1 MQNMRDSVSTS
12 VSIKLFENK
21 QDAHLAH
28 ILKSKLVEIP
38 LSIFANNGVE
48 NFNSVRLKESA
59 VKAYPLDDRPR
70 GDADTSSVEYHQNQI
85 KQSNGIF
92 INYNPIWLLYK
103 NNKHVLLDGAHR
115 IIASYI
121 EGVRFI
127 RAHVIYI

>member
-12 VSIKLFENK
+12 VAIKLFKNK

-38 LSIFANNGVE
+38 LSIFANNNDME

-59 VKAYPLDDRPR
+59 LKAYPLDDRPR
-70 GDADTSSVEYHQNQI
+70 GNADISSVEYHQNQI
-85 KQSNGIF
+85 KQQNGTI
-92 INYNPIWLLYK
+92 NPIWLLYK
-103 NNKHVLLDGAHR
+103 NNKYVLLDGAHR

-121 EGVRFI
+121 EGVEFI
-127 RAHVIYI
+127 RAYIIYI

>member
-1 MQNMRDSVSTS
+1 MRDSVSTS
-12 VSIKLFENK
+12 VSMKLFENK

-38 LSIFANNGVE
+38 LSIFANNNDME

-70 GDADTSSVEYHQNQI
+70 GNADISSVEYHQNQI
-85 KQSNGIF
+85 KQQNGTI
-92 INYNPIWLLYK
+92 NPIWLLYK

-121 EGVRFI
+121 EGVEFI
-127 RAHVIYI
+127 RAYIIYI

>member
-12 VSIKLFENK
+12 VSMKLFENK

-38 LSIFANNGVE
+38 LSIFANNNDME

-70 GDADTSSVEYHQNQI
+70 GNADISSVEYHQNQI
-85 KQSNGIF
+85 KQQNDID
-92 INYNPIWLLYK
+92 PIWLLYK
-103 NNKHVLLDGAHR
+103 NNKHVLLDGVHR

-121 EGVRFI
+121 EGVEFI
-127 RAHVIYI
+127 RAYIIYI

>member
-1 MQNMRDSVSTS
+1 MQNMIDSVSTS
-12 VSIKLFENK
+12 VSMKLFENK
-21 QDAHLAH
+21 QGAHLAH

-38 LSIFANNGVE
+38 LSIFANNNDME

-70 GDADTSSVEYHQNQI
+70 GNADISSVEYHQNQI
-85 KQSNGIF
+85 KQQNGTI
-92 INYNPIWLLYK
+92 NPIWLLYK

-121 EGVRFI
+121 EGVEFI
-127 RAHVIYI
+127 RAYMIYI

>member
-12 VSIKLFENK
+12 VSMKLFENK

-38 LSIFANNGVE
+38 LSIFKNNDIG
-48 NFNSVRLKESA
+48 NFNSDRLKDSA
-59 VKAYPLDDRPR
+59 VKAYPLHDRPR
-70 GDADTSSVEYHQNQI
+70 GNVDISSVEYHQNQI
-85 KQSNGIF
+85 KQQNGTI
-92 INYNPIWLLYK
+92 NPIWLLYK

-121 EGVRFI
+121 EGVEFI
-127 RAHVIYI
+127 RAYMIYI

>member
-1 MQNMRDSVSTS
+1 MKNMRDSVSTS
-12 VSIKLFENK
+12 VSMKLFESK

-70 GDADTSSVEYHQNQI
+70 GNADISSVEYHQNQI
-85 KQSNGIF
+85 KQQNGTI
-92 INYNPIWLLYK
+92 NPIWLLYK
-103 NNKHVLLDGAHR
+103 NKHVLLDGAHR

-121 EGVRFI
+121 EGVEFI
-127 RAHVIYI
+127 RAYMIYI

>member
-12 VSIKLFENK
+12 VSMKLFENK

-38 LSIFANNGVE
+38 LSIFANNNDME
-48 NFNSVRLKESA
+48 NFNSVKLKESA

-70 GDADTSSVEYHQNQI
+70 GNADISSVEYHQNQI
-85 KQSNGIF
+85 KQQNDID
-92 INYNPIWLLYK
+92 PIWLLYK

-121 EGVRFI
+121 EGVEFI
-127 RAHVIYI
+127 RAYIIYI

>member
-12 VSIKLFENK
+12 VNMNLFKNK

-38 LSIFANNGVE
+38 LSIFANNGME
-48 NFNSVRLKESA
+48 NFNSDRLKETA

-70 GDADTSSVEYHQNQI
+70 GNFDISSVEYHQNQI
-85 KQSNGIF
+85 KQQNGTI
-92 INYNPIWLLYK
+92 NPIWLLYK
-103 NNKHVLLDGAHR
+103 NNKYVLLDGAHR

-121 EGVRFI
+121 EGVEFI
-127 RAHVIYI
+127 RACIIYI

>member
-12 VSIKLFENK
+12 VSMKLFENK

-38 LSIFANNGVE
+38 LSTFANNDME
-48 NFNSVRLKESA
+48 NFNSDRLKESA

-70 GDADTSSVEYHQNQI
+70 GNVDISSVEYHQNQI
-85 KQSNGIF
+85 KQQNGI
-92 INYNPIWLLYK
+92 NPIWLLYK
-103 NNKHVLLDGAHR
+103 NNKYVLLDGAHR

-121 EGVRFI
+121 EGAEFI
-127 RAHVIYI
+127 RAYVIYI

>member
-12 VSIKLFENK
+12 VSMKLFENK

-38 LSIFANNGVE
+38 LSIFANNNDME

-59 VKAYPLDDRPR
+59 VKAYPVDDRPR
-70 GDADTSSVEYHQNQI
+70 GYADISSVEYHQNQI
-85 KQSNGIF
+85 KQQNGTI
-92 INYNPIWLLYK
+92 NPIWLLYK
-103 NNKHVLLDGAHR
+103 NNKYVLLDGAHR

-121 EGVRFI
+121 EGVEFI
-127 RAHVIYI
+127 RAYIIYI

>member
-1 MQNMRDSVSTS
+1 MKNMRDSVSTS
-12 VSIKLFENK
+12 VSMKLFENK

-70 GDADTSSVEYHQNQI
+70 GNADISSVEYHQNQI
-85 KQSNGIF
+85 KQQNGTI
-92 INYNPIWLLYK
+92 NPIWLLYK
-103 NNKHVLLDGAHR
+103 NNKHVLLDGVHR

-121 EGVRFI
+121 EGVEFI
-127 RAHVIYI
+127 RAYMIYI

>member
-1 MQNMRDSVSTS
+1 MKNMRDSVSTS

-38 LSIFANNGVE
+38 LSTFANNGME

-70 GDADTSSVEYHQNQI
+70 GNADISSVEYHQNQI
-85 KQSNGIF
+85 KQQNGTI
-92 INYNPIWLLYK
+92 NPIWLLYK
-103 NNKHVLLDGAHR
+103 NNKYVLLDGAHR

-121 EGVRFI
+121 EGVEFI
-127 RAHVIYI
+127 RACIIYI

>member
-1 MQNMRDSVSTS
+1 MKNMRDSVSTS
-12 VSIKLFENK
+12 VSMKLFESK

-70 GDADTSSVEYHQNQI
+70 GNADISSVEYHQNQI
-85 KQSNGIF
+85 KQQNGTI
-92 INYNPIWLLYK
+92 NPIWLLYK

-121 EGVRFI
+121 EGVEFI
-127 RAHVIYI
+127 RAYIIYI